1 MLVEDDK
8 SLREIYSIRLV
19 AEGYNIVSAGDGEEA
34 LALAAQE
41 KPDLIISDVMMPKI
55 SGFDMLDILR
65 SQPETKNIKVIMMTA
80 LSSEDQRQRGEMLGA
95 DRYLV
100 KSQVGIEDVVN
111 TVHEILGDQPNAS
124 AHTSMS
130 TAAVMPAVEQ
140 AAKEAEAAEAP
151 VKIDAPTTAE
161 TTIAP
166 QNSNTPVPDINQQMQ
181 TAMPE
186 APAAPAAPT
195 APQSII
201 PEPPAPQGMPG
212 GNPSNFNQAPAAN
225 PAVAT
230 MQPTAGANP
239 TMPVNLAAQAK
250 KSTGSERIIAPLEG
264 PEALERK
271 RQSNERLM
279 DELLNEGQ
287 PAPHAAGQ
295 AYSTPQRPTASVPNP
310 QLPNNPAMT
319 ATSQQFAAQA
329 IANQDN
335 NTQPVTIPPKP
346 TMTLSAALQGS
357 AQPSAPKPGS
367 TATMP
372 GQPTPP
378 PAIPNMPPMP
388 QNIPM
393 PPKPASQPAP
403 QPQPMTPQPAPQP
416 QPVPQPKPQQQPA
429 PQQVAPAPQP
439 TINATPTNSPQQAS
453 PQVAN
458 PAPQKAAPKPVIKNN
473 PVNNMSP
480 EMIAQVVKATK
491 VNNHADDE
499 VVEAIKPAYISK
511 LEEDLSA
518 DMNDLGGAKN
528 TMAARMLDEL
538 KDDEITIAASHM
550 EHPVINQLEE
560 EKEEEVELP
569 DALKDALSHSDVGGQ
584 NPNINFSTGEEGE
597 DEDFDNGAAIIVQAE
612 APESEDG
619 GMEPT
624 EPGVVTQ

>member
-65 SQPETKNIKVIMMTA
+65 SQPETKDIKVIMMTA

-166 QNSNTPVPDINQQMQ
+166 QNSNTPAPDINQQMQ

-186 APAAPAAPT
+186 APAAPAAP
-195 APQSII
+195 AVPQSII
-201 PEPPAPQGMPG
+201 PEPPAPQGPPG
-212 GNPSNFNQAPAAN
+212 GNPANFNQAPAAN

-230 MQPTAGANP
+230 MQPAAGAYP
-239 TMPVNLAAQAK
+239 TMPVNPATQGR
-250 KSTGSERIIAPLEG
+250 KSTGGERIIAPLEG
-264 PEALERK
+264 PEAFERK

-295 AYSTPQRPTASVPNP
+295 AYSAPQQPAASVPNP
-310 QLPNNPAMT
+310 QLANNPAMT

-329 IANQDN
+329 IANQN
-335 NTQPVTIPPKP
+335 NNMQPVTIPPKP

-388 QNIPM
+388 QNMPM
-393 PPKPASQPAP
+393 PPQPTPQQQSAP
-403 QPQPMTPQPAPQP
+403 QPMAPQPA
-416 QPVPQPKPQQQPA
+416 PVPQPKPQQQPA
-429 PQQVAPAPQP
+429 PQPAAPAPQP
-439 TINATPTNSPQQAS
+439 AANATPTNSPQQAS

-458 PAPQKAAPKPVIKNN
+458 PAPQKAAPKPAIKNN

-480 EMIAQVVKATK
+480 EMIAQVVQATK
-491 VNNHADDE
+491 VNNHDDDE
-499 VVEAIKPAYISK
+499 VVEAIKPAYISE

-538 KDDEITIAASHM
+538 KDDEITIAASQM
-550 EHPVINQLEE
+550 ERPVINQPEE

-612 APESEDG
+612 APKLEDD
-619 GMEPT
+619 GMGPT
-624 EPGVVTQ
+624 EPEVAAK

>member
-65 SQPETKNIKVIMMTA
+65 SQPETKDIKVIMMTA

-166 QNSNTPVPDINQQMQ
+166 QNSDAPAPDVNQQMQ
-181 TAMPE
+181 TAAPE
-186 APAAPAAPT
+186 APAAPA

-201 PEPPAPQGMPG
+201 PEPPAPQGPPG
-212 GNPSNFNQAPAAN
+212 GNPVNFNQAPAAN

-230 MQPTAGANP
+230 MQPAAGAYP
-239 TMPVNLAAQAK
+239 MMPVNPAAQGR
-250 KSTGSERIIAPLEG
+250 KSTGGERVIAPLDD
-264 PEALERK
+264 PEARERK
-271 RQSNERLM
+271 RQSNERIM
-279 DELLNEGQ
+279 EELLNEGQ

-295 AYSTPQRPTASVPNP
+295 AYSTPQQPANTVPNP
-310 QLPNNPAMT
+310 QLANNPAMT

-329 IANQDN
+329 IANQNN
-335 NTQPVTIPPKP
+335 NTQPVSIPPKAN
-346 TMTLSAALQGS
+346 MTLSAALQGS

-388 QNIPM
+388 PNMPM
-393 PPKPASQPAP
+393 PPQPMPQAAPRPAQPAPQQPTPQQPAP
-403 QPQPMTPQPAPQP
+403 QPAVAPTPQPA
-416 QPVPQPKPQQQPA
+416 
-429 PQQVAPAPQP
+429 
-439 TINATPTNSPQQAS
+439 TNATPTNSPQQAS

-458 PAPQKAAPKPVIKNN
+458 PAPQPAAPKPVAKKN

-480 EMIAQVVKATK
+480 EMIAQVVQATK

-499 VVEAIKPAYISK
+499 VVEAIKPAYISE

-518 DMNDLGGAKN
+518 DMDALGGAKN

-538 KDDEITIAASHM
+538 KDDEITIAASQM
-550 EHPVINQLEE
+550 ERPVINQPEE

-569 DALKDALSHSDVGGQ
+569 DALKDVLSHSDVGGQ
-584 NPNINFSTGEEGE
+584 NPNINFSNGEE
-597 DEDFDNGAAIIVQAE
+597 DEDEDSDNGAAIIVQTE
-612 APESEDG
+612 APKLEDD
-619 GMEPT
+619 GMGPT
-624 EPGVVTQ
+624 EPEVAT